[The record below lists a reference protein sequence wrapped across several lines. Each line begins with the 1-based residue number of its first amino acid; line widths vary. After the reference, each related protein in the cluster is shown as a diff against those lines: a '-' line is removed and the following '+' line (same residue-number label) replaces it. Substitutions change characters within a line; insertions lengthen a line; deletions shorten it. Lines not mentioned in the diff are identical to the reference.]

1 MKNPKKTPHVTSYL
15 LLAAYF
21 LSAFVERTVFD
32 LGPNIEL
39 VTMAML
45 LSAFYLGKKQ
55 SFWLTF
61 AIIAF
66 TDRVI
71 GNSNIFLFTWSG
83 FLLPALFA
91 NGIIRKLTTSSKLL
105 TAKKMF
111 TVLPLAIMG
120 IGSNIFFYLWTNF
133 GVWLLSSMYP
143 HTAAGLVQSYINAL
157 PFLRLQFTS
166 SLIFVPLG
174 FVVTEGILTMEK
186 KYSISKRLASHISPV
201 SKTLD

>member
-157 PFLRLQFTS
+157 PFLRYQTISTL
-166 SLIFVPLG
+166 LFVPAG
-174 FVVTEGILTMEK
+174 FLATELATYIVKNYQIRVRVQGI
-186 KYSISKRLASHISPV
+186 R
-201 SKTLD
+201 